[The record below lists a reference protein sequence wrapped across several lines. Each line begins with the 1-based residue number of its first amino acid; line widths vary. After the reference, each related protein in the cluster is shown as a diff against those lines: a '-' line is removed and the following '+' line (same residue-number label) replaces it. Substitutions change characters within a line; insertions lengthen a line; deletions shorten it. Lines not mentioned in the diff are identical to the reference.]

1 VPVIAPVELPAD
13 SQGAASPASNS
24 AAGEGALVSFD
35 FDDALASLLGTG
47 DPSFVALDPA
57 KVQHAIE
64 AFSGV
69 LEPPDVSA
77 AGIADD
83 ASFASAVTASDVAD
97 ALASDASMDD
107 LESESAIARMQV
119 LPAPEF
125 MKLSDE
131 HASVAGSASN
141 QAR

>member
-1 VPVIAPVELPAD
+1 MLPMRWQA
-13 SQGAASPASNS
+13 
-24 AAGEGALVSFD
+24 
-35 FDDALASLLGTG
+35 
-47 DPSFVALDPA
+47 
-57 KVQHAIE
+57 
-64 AFSGV
+64 
-69 LEPPDVSA
+69 
-77 AGIADD
+77 
-83 ASFASAVTASDVAD
+83 
-97 ALASDASMDD
+97 DASMDD